1 MRAGKTV
8 LIVGGEEE
16 ARISL
21 AESLMAERYRV
32 LEADSRSEGEAL
44 LRSHRPDLTVM
55 MEGEPADADPS
66 VMRARSSLAQTLG
79 AVQDRLG
86 AAYPPR
92 SRTRHR
98 ILRPGRQR
106 KAART

>member
-32 LEADSRSEGEAL
+32 LEADSRSEGDAL

-55 MEGEPADADPS
+55 MEGDPVDADPS
-66 VMRARSSLAQTLG
+66 VMRARSSLTQTLG
-79 AVQDRLG
+79 AVQDRIG
-86 AAYPPR
+86 AAYPPP
-92 SRTRHR
+92 SRPRR
-98 ILRPGRQR
+98 RLRRLGRQR
-106 KAART
+106 KTART

>member
-16 ARISL
+16 ARILL

-32 LEADSRSEGEAL
+32 LEADSRSEGDAL

-55 MEGEPADADPS
+55 MEGEPADADSSVLHARPS
-66 VMRARSSLAQTLG
+66 VAQTLG

-86 AAYPPR
+86 AAYPPSPR
-92 SRTRHR
+92 PRRRLRR
-98 ILRPGRQR
+98 IGRQR
-106 KAART
+106 KTART